1 MPNAALP
8 PESLVAG
15 LYSID
20 PARPLQGLGAAG
32 AFAVHRDGAA
42 GEFVAIELAAGSA
55 PRALPLQVL
64 ANAEI
69 PGVMLPV
76 AHGPARLPGRKPA
89 YFVICPAPPGP
100 SLAAHLAA
108 WPQQSLLAL
117 VLRPVAQALERLAAR
132 GVTHRAIR
140 PDNLFR
146 AGPAEPV
153 VLGPAW
159 AAPPASQQ
167 PALYEPPYVAQCH
180 PAGRGDG
187 TIADD
192 VYALGVVLAVLAL
205 GRQPLADQDPDT
217 IIRRKLALGSYAAI
231 TAAAPLPGALA
242 EIVRAMLAE
251 DPQQRPSPQQL
262 LDPAFERAR
271 RVPAHP
277 ARRAPEPLVVGTEE
291 VFLPR
296 PLAHALAAVPEQGVR
311 LLRLGVVDRWVRRS
325 LGDAALAQGI
335 TDALDRRTR
344 EAADGADRAD
354 ALLLLRAVALLDPL
368 APLIWRNLAFWPEG
382 LGPLLAEAGD
392 TAELAELIATEAVA
406 AWALCRAGRPAMAAL
421 TLEARRWR
429 ALSRVRGLTPSL
441 KRISYLLNPLLAC
454 RSPLI
459 GNAVV
464 TTVPALLTALDAA
477 AGGPDR
483 RREPPLDADILAFVQ
498 ANVASGLEPELAR
511 LSSAA
516 ESSEKNG
523 STEKARA
530 ERALSSFRVFAAL
543 QHSTRGAPLPGLARW
558 LAEQAEPIVAGWK
571 ERGRRAAIQ
580 ERLLALAD
588 VGDLSA
594 MLAPIED
601 ASARARDAQGLRDAS
616 AALHRI
622 DHELTAIAASGPA
635 RAEQARRLG
644 QEIAAGLGLAAVAAA
659 TILMALG

>member
-15 LYSID
+15 LYAID
-20 PARPLQGLGAAG
+20 PARPLPGFGAAG
-32 AFAVHRDGAA
+32 AFAARRDGVPD
-42 GEFVAIELAAGSA
+42 EFVAIELASGSA

-64 ANAEI
+64 ANAVI
-69 PGVMLPV
+69 SGVMLPV
-76 AHGPARLPGRKPA
+76 AHGAARLPGRKPA

-100 SLAAHLAA
+100 SLATHLAV
-108 WPQQSLLAL
+108 WPQPMLLAL

-140 PDNLFR
+140 PDNLFQ
-146 AGPAEPV
+146 AGPGEPV

-159 AAPPASQQ
+159 AAPPASRQ
-167 PALYEPPYVAQCH
+167 PALYEPPYIAQCH
-180 PAGRGDG
+180 PAGRGNG

-192 VYALGVVLAVLAL
+192 VYALGIVLAVLAL
-205 GRQPLADQDPDT
+205 GRQPFADQDPDS
-217 IIRRKLALGSYAAI
+217 IVRRKLALGSYAAM
-231 TAAAPLPGALA
+231 TAEAPLPGALA

-271 RVPAHP
+271 RVPAHS
-277 ARRAPEPLVVGTEE
+277 ARRAPEPLVVGTDE

-311 LLRLGVVDRWVRRS
+311 LLRLGVVDRWLRRS

-335 TDALDRRTR
+335 TDALDRRAR

-368 APLIWRNLAFWPEG
+368 APLVWRNLAFWPEG
-382 LGPLLAEAGD
+382 LGPLLAGAGD
-392 TAELAELIATEAVA
+392 SAELAELIATEAVG
-406 AWALCRAGRPAMAAL
+406 AWALCRPGRPAMAAL
-421 TLEARRWR
+421 PLEARRWR
-429 ALSRVRGLTPSL
+429 ALCRGFAPSL

-459 GNAVV
+459 GDEVV

-477 AGGPDR
+477 AGEADR
-483 RREPPLDADILAFVQ
+483 RHEPPLDADILAFVL

-516 ESSEKNG
+516 ESSEKRG
-523 STEKARA
+523 SSEKGRA
-530 ERALSSFRVFAAL
+530 ESAMSSLRVLAAL
-543 QHSTRGAPLPGLARW
+543 QHSTRGVPLPGLARW

-588 VGDLSA
+588 AGDLSA
-594 MLAPIED
+594 MLRPIED
-601 ASARARDAQGLRDAS
+601 ASARARDAQGVRDAN
-616 AALHRI
+616 AALRRI
-622 DHELTAIAASGPA
+622 DHELTAIAASGPT